1 MARPV
6 KNYCDYFSHDRDM
19 RNHKKIKAVR
29 NKFGI
34 TGYAIWCMVLEYL
47 TGNDGNEFEFSE
59 SELEL
64 ISGDFGVSV
73 TEISDMLNYC
83 IRLEL
88 LFLKDGFINSESLDE
103 RLNSVYEKRK
113 VAKSISKKQLR
124 NNGKF
129 IHSNAEYNGVSVT
142 EMPQSKVKESKV
154 KESILDNGTW
164 ESEKNQFLIAEQW
177 QMKQIS
183 EFGLNKEKMTELMNV
198 FLKEIENKEDYK
210 DLKELKKHWYNWY
223 KFQQNG
229 KQKQPELSEYQ
240 KKLLNARE
248 EAKKRTA

>member
-1 MARPV
+1 MAKDPAFLF
-6 KNYCDYFSHDRDM
+6 Y
-19 RNHKKIKAVR
+19 
-29 NKFGI
+29 
-34 TGYAIWCMVLEYL
+34 T
-47 TGNDGNEFEFSE
+47 
-59 SELEL
+59 
-64 ISGDFGVSV
+64 GDFSTGTQFFTDEQLGKYVRLLMAQHQLGHLHEKHMIQICKTHDKDV
-73 TEISDMLNYC
+73 FDKFVRDENGLYYN
-83 IRLEL
+83 IRLENEIISR
-88 LFLKDGFINSESLDE
+88 KKYSESRSE
-103 RLNSVYEKRK
+103 NRK
-113 VAKSISKKQLR
+113 NKNISKTYDSHMEDKDKDSL
-124 NNGKF
+124 
-129 IHSNAEYNGVSVT
+129 I
-142 EMPQSKVKESKV
+142 VKNTLTIS
-154 KESILDNGTW
+154 NGTW
-164 ESEKNQFLIAEQW
+164 EGEKHQFLISEQW

>member
-1 MARPV
+1 
-6 KNYCDYFSHDRDM
+6 
-19 RNHKKIKAVR
+19 
-29 NKFGI
+29 
-34 TGYAIWCMVLEYL
+34 
-47 TGNDGNEFEFSE
+47 
-59 SELEL
+59 
-64 ISGDFGVSV
+64 
-73 TEISDMLNYC
+73 
-83 IRLEL
+83 
-88 LFLKDGFINSESLDE
+88 
-103 RLNSVYEKRK
+103 
-113 VAKSISKKQLR
+113 
-124 NNGKF
+124 
-129 IHSNAEYNGVSVT
+129 
-142 EMPQSKVKESKV
+142 MPQSKVKESKV